1 MTLTRKFKR
10 LWHKAFPWLRVAA
23 LIGLIA
29 YALDKGDGPP
39 RYDVTGQARLI
50 DGDSLYVDGLE
61 IRLKNIDAPE
71 GRQNCLRQGKV
82 QRGKTHKA
90 ENWRCGQEAT
100 KRLRQVIKRR
110 KISCKGDHYDKHN
123 RLLAFC
129 SVGGLELNR
138 WMVLEGWAV
147 AFGDYR
153 DEERAAKRAKK
164 GIWSSQFQR
173 PRTWRAQQRR

>member
-10 LWHKAFPWLRVAA
+10 LWHQALPWLKVAA

-39 RYDVTGQARLI
+39 RYDVAGQARLI
-50 DGDSLYVDGLE
+50 DGDSLFVDGLE

-71 GRQNCLRQGKV
+71 GRQNC
-82 QRGKTHKA
+82 QRGRK
-90 ENWRCGQEAT
+90 NWRCGQEAT
-100 KRLRQVIKRR
+100 KRLRRFIKRR

-129 SVGGLELNR
+129 TVGGVELNK
-138 WMVLEGWAV
+138 WMIIEGWAV
-147 AFGDYR
+147 AFGGYR
-153 DEERAAKRAKK
+153 AEERAAKRARK

-173 PRTWRAQQRR
+173 PRTWRAQQRRQ

>member
-10 LWHKAFPWLRVAA
+10 IWHKAFPWLRVVA

-29 YALDKGDGPP
+29 YAIDKGDGPP
-39 RYDVTGQARLI
+39 RYHVSGQARI
-50 DGDSLYVDGLE
+50 VDGDSLFVDGLE

-71 GRQNCLRQGKV
+71 GQQNC
-82 QRGKTHKA
+82 QRGGK
-90 ENWRCGQEAT
+90 NWRCGQEAT
-100 KRLRQVIKRR
+100 RRLHQLIKRR
-110 KISCKGDHYDKHN
+110 KISCKGTHYDKHN

-129 SVGGLELNR
+129 SVGGFELNK
-138 WMVLEGWAV
+138 WMITEGWAV
-147 AFGDYR
+147 AFGDYHN
-153 DEERAAKRAKK
+153 EERAAKRAKK